1 MLKISIITVTFNNV
15 KTIEQTIKSVLDQ
28 NYSNLEYI
36 VIDGGSKD
44 GALEILNKYKNK
56 FNYFKSSPDEGVFD
70 AMNKGI
76 SEATG
81 DLIGFV
87 NGDDFLYENTLQ
99 EINNLFYQK
108 EKNLFFSV
116 ADVDY
121 IDDENNVIG
130 STRCRPTKQILSR
143 KYLEMPGNHLGC
155 FVPLKAFKEVGLFET
170 KYPYRADWLFFLL
183 LIKKGYRP
191 LHLKKKIGGF
201 RLGGQSGGYGTFL
214 ENFKI
219 VMLTSGSF
227 FISFYSTFLSLSKRF
242 TRRNFPRFYNFVVKQ
257 YYRFNTDLMPKE
269 IFLPKKINANQIIDA
284 DVGNRKIVKKI
295 AVFMPENTR
304 HNNAFGTGQ
313 YEIFKSIN
321 ESKKYDVTFFLDNK
335 DVYFSG
341 VQNKYIKENK
351 IISFIARIYR
361 KLFGLSFLRF
371 PYYGNLNF
379 NNYDIVVTEGI
390 HYAFLK
396 YFDNFKGKLILNDSI
411 TSLQKIRKIDYKL
424 VNKSFK
430 NSLSVVVNEKIPILY
445 KENNLL
451 LKTRVIGHSLKLDK
465 FNFIERASFKGKI
478 LSIGRLVEE
487 KGYIYIFSAIKQIIV
502 HYPDVTLDV
511 YGEGPLEKDLSDYIK
526 ENNLHNNIFLR
537 GFLEHKK
544 LLNSFCD
551 YDLFISHPIEMD
563 HIAEAFHMGNMEA
576 MASGLP
582 VITTDCGGVPFVVKD
597 NAIVCRQMSIEDI
610 VKSIEKLLTDKI
622 LFNKMSVKSRKYIED
637 NFSHEIIVKKW
648 REVFDEK

>member
-1 MLKISIITVTFNNV
+1 
-15 KTIEQTIKSVLDQ
+15 
-28 NYSNLEYI
+28 
-36 VIDGGSKD
+36 
-44 GALEILNKYKNK
+44 
-56 FNYFKSSPDEGVFD
+56 
-70 AMNKGI
+70 
-76 SEATG
+76 
-81 DLIGFV
+81 
-87 NGDDFLYENTLQ
+87 
-99 EINNLFYQK
+99 
-108 EKNLFFSV
+108 
-116 ADVDY
+116 
-121 IDDENNVIG
+121 
-130 STRCRPTKQILSR
+130 
-143 KYLEMPGNHLGC
+143 
-155 FVPLKAFKEVGLFET
+155 
-170 KYPYRADWLFFLL
+170 
-183 LIKKGYRP
+183 
-191 LHLKKKIGGF
+191 
-201 RLGGQSGGYGTFL
+201 
-214 ENFKI
+214 
-219 VMLTSGSF
+219 
-227 FISFYSTFLSLSKRF
+227 
-242 TRRNFPRFYNFVVKQ
+242 
-257 YYRFNTDLMPKE
+257 MPKE

-284 DVGNRKIVKKI
+284 DVGNSKIVKKI
-295 AVFMPENTR
+295 AVFMPFNAR

-351 IISFIARIYR
+351 IISFIARIYN

-465 FNFIERASFKGKI
+465 FNFIERASFKGKM

-551 YDLFISHPIEMD
+551 YDLFISHPIEVTD
-563 HIAEAFHMGNMEA
+563 FVEPFYMGNMEA
-576 MASGLP
+576 MSSGLP
-582 VITTDCGGVPFVVKD
+582 VITTDSGGVSFVVKD